1 MAGCLCL
8 RPRFA
13 VELTACL
20 PLRHQQRCSVPKSPT
35 VRAIAS
41 TVYRHNVGRSLP
53 LTLRNPSFNKFK
65 LIEVGF
71 GSFASVWRC
80 LSYFRFPPP
89 SRHFQGGSAGP
100 KSATE
105 VGERCG
111 NSPGGSIVVQCG
123 EIAALP
129 EPALLV
135 FSISSSGLLNAG
147 ALRIQS
153 RPRLLLRRAGG

>member
-1 MAGCLCL
+1 MIDVDVFPSDTSWLSEPTTG
-8 RPRFA
+8 
-13 VELTACL
+13 V
-20 PLRHQQRCSVPKSPT
+20 HQFGGGS
-35 VRAIAS
+35 
-41 TVYRHNVGRSLP
+41 VYRHNVGRSLP

-111 NSPGGSIVVQCG
+111 NSP
-123 EIAALP
+123 AA
-129 EPALLV
+129 A
-135 FSISSSGLLNAG
+135 SSCSA
-147 ALRIQS
+147 AR
-153 RPRLLLRRAGG
+153 

>member
-1 MAGCLCL
+1 LAGCLCL

-71 GSFASVWRC
+71 GSKAPFW
-80 LSYFRFPPP
+80 
-89 SRHFQGGSAGP
+89 
-100 KSATE
+100 KSANHF
-105 VGERCG
+105 RS
-111 NSPGGSIVVQCG
+111 SPISRPFQCPSACLKGANGGH
-123 EIAALP
+123 
-129 EPALLV
+129 
-135 FSISSSGLLNAG
+135 AG
-147 ALRIQS
+147 ADLEQAINERTATE
-153 RPRLLLRRAGG
+153 PMNVLPLLS